1 MTKVILSD
9 NSTYELKGTEYLTY
23 GVVGIYIWKNEKQE
37 NPPVRFY
44 VYGFVR
50 EVHND
55 ERTSI

>member
-50 EVHND
+50 EVHDD
-55 ERTSI
+55 E